1 LKYIENYRGEKWGPR
16 RASFAIL
23 RERRDPFPG
32 RHTTMSS
39 LADLPELVGFFSYS
53 RKDDEDSDGALSKL
67 RGRIQKEL
75 RLQLGRNFRLWQD
88 AAAIPSGALW
98 EDEIKRAIA
107 ESVFFIPIVT
117 PSVVA
122 STHCRFEFESFLERE
137 KQLGRDNLVFPILYI
152 RVTALENESE
162 RQRDDVLTTIAA
174 RQYVDWQKI
183 RHRDVAS
190 PEVAEKIEDFCR
202 SIFEAL
208 HQRQGCRTSE
218 DDKAAQVAA
227 ARPRA
232 QAMHMDV
239 PENTNGGMPR
249 AEHRRHQAE
258 AVAESG
264 PAAVVQLRPQAAV
277 EPLPEQRFHF
287 AQSFES
293 GLLGGVIGGAI
304 TGLLLGIYYYF
315 QFNQIDEKITPR
327 VIAEMLAFCDLVGPL
342 FGFCI
347 QLCMSWFRYLAA
359 EKHYSAT
366 LFNEVSGCVL
376 GGALG
381 GIPVGILA
389 ALAFGFRYQW
399 FVGLGPIIA
408 GTSLGVIFVAAG
420 ALFYDYS
427 GRWQNVARAFA
438 AALLII
444 TCIATVEVVL
454 LQVTG
459 IEQWVYVGEAMANI
473 GGAIVGMAIFAA
485 AGLQVGLTL
494 AVYRLWKIGAG

>member
-1 LKYIENYRGEKWGPR
+1 
-16 RASFAIL
+16 
-23 RERRDPFPG
+23 
-32 RHTTMSS
+32 MSS

-122 STHCRFEFESFLERE
+122 SRHCRFEFDSFLERE

-208 HQRQGCRTSE
+208 HQPWSPPGCRTSE
-218 DDKAAQVAA
+218 DDKAATVAA

-232 QAMHMDV
+232 QAIHLDV
-239 PENTNGGMPR
+239 PENANREMPR
-249 AEHRRHQAE
+249 AEHKRHQAE
-258 AVAESG
+258 AITESG
-264 PAAVVQLRPQAAV
+264 STPVKHLHPQAAV
-277 EPLPEQRFHF
+277 EPLPEQRFHL

-293 GLLGGVIGGAI
+293 GLLGGVVGGAI
-304 TGLLLGIYYYF
+304 TGLLLGIYYYLR
-315 QFNQIDEKITPR
+315 FNQIDENVTPR
-327 VIAEMLAFCDLVGPL
+327 VIAEILVFCALVGPL
-342 FGFCI
+342 VGFCI

-359 EKHYSAT
+359 EKHYPAT

-381 GIPVGILA
+381 GIPVGILTA
-389 ALAFGFRYQW
+389 FAFGFRYQW
-399 FVGLGPIIA
+399 FVGLVPIVA
-408 GTSLGVIFVAAG
+408 GTSLGVVFLAAG

-427 GRWQNVARAFA
+427 GRWQNVARAFV

-459 IEQWVYVGEAMANI
+459 SEQWVYVGEAMANI
-473 GGAIVGMAIFAA
+473 GGAIVGMAIFSA

-494 AVYRLWKIGAG
+494 AVYRLWKIGG